1 VDALRVGDLLPVRPR
16 DRVPADGVIEA
27 GASELDESIV
37 TGESMPVPKSA
48 GDRVV
53 GGCLNGFRLL
63 LVRVTAV
70 DADTVLSAIVRMVD
84 EAQAGKL
91 PVQKLVDRVSAVF
104 VPTVMTLAGLTFLAW
119 MAGGARV
126 TAALSNGIA
135 VLLIACPCSLG
146 LATPVAIM
154 VATGPAARQG
164 IFLRSGEVLEL
175 AAKLDLVIFDKT
187 GTLTAERPRVT
198 DLVNLSSES
207 DAFERVAQVIVL
219 SRRTMRVIHQNLFWA
234 FGYNTL
240 AIPIAASGRLSPMV
254 ASAAMA
260 LSSVSVVANALR
272 LHRGTT

>member
-1 VDALRVGDLLPVRPR
+1 
-16 DRVPADGVIEA
+16 
-27 GASELDESIV
+27 
-37 TGESMPVPKSA
+37 
-48 GDRVV
+48 
-53 GGCLNGFRLL
+53 
-63 LVRVTAV
+63 
-70 DADTVLSAIVRMVD
+70 
-84 EAQAGKL
+84 
-91 PVQKLVDRVSAVF
+91 
-104 VPTVMTLAGLTFLAW
+104 
-119 MAGGARV
+119 
-126 TAALSNGIA
+126 
-135 VLLIACPCSLG
+135 
-146 LATPVAIM
+146 M

-240 AIPIAASGRLSPMV
+240 AIPIAASGRLSPML

-272 LHRGTT
+272 LNRGVT